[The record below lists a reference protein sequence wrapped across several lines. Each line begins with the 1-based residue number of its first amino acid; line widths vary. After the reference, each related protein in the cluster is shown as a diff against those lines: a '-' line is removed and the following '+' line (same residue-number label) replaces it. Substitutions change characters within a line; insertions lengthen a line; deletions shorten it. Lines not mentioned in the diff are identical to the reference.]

1 MIGNPGKKDN
11 ISPAYSK
18 WSSTL
23 AMVGTIFLWIY
34 WPSFNA
40 ALAGVES
47 QQQRV
52 VINTLLS
59 ISGSCISAFF
69 ISRFFRPGK
78 KFDFEELQNA
88 TLAGGVA
95 VGSSSDLVI
104 RPWGALLLGNVAG
117 IISALGFIYL
127 TPRLNR
133 YIHDTCG
140 VNNLHGMP
148 GILGGIAGAISAG
161 TAGSTAYGAAIS
173 SIFPARHP
181 VDPAFPFAKG
191 WSAITQGSYQFA
203 ALMVTIA
210 FAIGGGLITG
220 YIMKLR
226 IFDPLATEDLYEDC
240 GEWETAHL
248 DTEKLSGRII
258 SHDDHAHTPS
268 AAELEMAS
276 TKAAKPALTFGDINP
291 AVPSLTAADVQVI
304 VAREVQAALAR
315 QAVAPSP
322 AVGAAAAE
330 APKVAVVAAAVPA
343 VASLD
348 AAPAQAVATAM

>member
-1 MIGNPGKKDN
+1 
-11 ISPAYSK
+11 
-18 WSSTL
+18 
-23 AMVGTIFLWIY
+23 MVGTIFLWIY

-40 ALAGVES
+40 ALAGVDS

-133 YIHDTCG
+133 FIHDTCG

-148 GILGGIAGAISAG
+148 GILGGVAGAISAG

-191 WSAITQGSYQFA
+191 WSATTQGAYQFA

-220 YIMKLR
+220 FIMKLR
-226 IFDPLATEDLYEDC
+226 FFDPYTTEDLYEDC

-248 DTEKLSGRII
+248 DTDKLSGRII

-268 AAELEMAS
+268 ATEVELAS
-276 TKAAKPALTFGDINP
+276 TKAKALTFGDINP
-291 AVPSLTAADVQVI
+291 SVPNLTAADVQVL

-315 QAVAPSP
+315 QAAAPSP
-322 AVGAAAAE
+322 AVAAAAAAE
-330 APKVAVVAAAVPA
+330 APKVAVVAAAPHAA

-348 AAPAQAVATAM
+348 AAPTQAVATAM